1 MHRQLDRGLT
11 LAQAASSRPA
21 QDDLPSALA
30 DVEECV
36 ARLKVHVD
44 NASLPQ
50 SIRRKIQVVSVA
62 VQSLRANV
70 DAEYVLPTA
79 SSPPERSEFN
89 CVDVAMEK
97 LKKRIR
103 AGIRKRIVIDSEE
116 TESEPEQAAGP
127 SVPSLLI
134 KTEDL
139 AVKQEC
145 RSLDEASL
153 VAKKKRKRII
163 RMSSSSDDE
172 CKPLKVKAPPP
183 RPAHTQHH
191 ASDTDT
197 DDGDTT
203 GALSYS
209 NPVPSQYAQNS
220 TSSLPKVEPPPIAS
234 TNDADK
240 FDVEPTVISPA
251 APTIRAPPS
260 YAKPTRPPHDPSTYS
275 GDSSDDDIARPAI
288 ATRVHFLTSTP
299 RSQTPAQ
306 RKSPP
311 KLVTSPSVS
320 ANSSPRDAKS
330 PLSASA
336 DPSRLC
342 MRRLDVLSNIHT
354 SHNHMGISV
363 SDNDNGIVKLE
374 QSHDSPV
381 RGAANATPAAF
392 LGQSTSPPNALPT
405 IPSNPGPVELASP
418 AAPPCQPQHV
428 PSPLSHALHT
438 TAIMVVSN
446 SCADNNPPVQKVTSN
461 DVEAVIEVSSS
472 DSSSDSSSGKPAH
485 KRRVSV
491 WHTTPVGQTSAA
503 KASSDDDSSS
513 SSDDEAPARQP
524 ILSRRPTLSN
534 AGGNTLASPH
544 RGPLW
549 PSLDKFIAM
558 LVSPSRPR
566 LLPDHFVFPKTYS
579 SVAHYMSGL
588 QQAIVEESLCAFDS
602 KSNKQSRLTTASIV
616 AVSPYNALLQSVL
629 FRLPKPNKS
638 KSKSPSVST
647 PTLLQSHD
655 VLLLRPKSSRMSSE
669 SYNSNAGIPGIAMS
683 TSLTQEDIVVLVS
696 TAHSI
701 DTLLSY
707 DIYLI
712 GNLTTGSREY
722 QAALSLPSW
731 PASLQSILTSAVIP
745 TSTSLG
751 MVPPSLIPS
760 LRKHF
765 NDHQFK
771 AIQMAIHQPMTLI
784 QGPPGTGKT
793 HTILGIIQALLL
805 QPSSRRAKI
814 SVGAAL
820 GVNTQPDIRLLVTAP
835 SNAAVNVILHKI
847 QAQYPDLA
855 MVRLGQPTSSSLVW
869 LENLI
874 EFDKSKKLVGNDW
887 SSQEARERLLDGAQ
901 VVFCTLSGAGSWSMW
916 NPKRSH
922 FDAVIVDEAAQATE
936 ASSLIPLRFCAQ
948 RYILVGDHK
957 QLPATIL
964 STRLSRMDYDHSLFQ
979 RLVNNRANDVI
990 MLREQYRMHP
1000 DIASLPSRMFYSNDL
1015 VNVHHHPPDTVYHT
1029 AGFPPYMFYD
1039 VMDGAQSRVE
1049 TSYRNVPEVSFIAT
1063 RLKALLKIPYDFKNK
1078 IGIISPYKSQ
1088 IEAIKEALDEAKL
1101 SKAKIEVN
1109 TVDGFQG
1116 REKEIIIVSCVR
1128 TLRGGDN
1135 SFWGDVRRMNVSLT
1149 RAISSCW
1156 VVGNSNLLQ
1165 ESPAWAE
1172 LLDDCK
1178 RRGVYHKVAA
1188 QTPVKAA
1195 PTSLSHGAGLTA
1207 AAPTRLGAGT

>member
-1 MHRQLDRGLT
+1 
-11 LAQAASSRPA
+11 
-21 QDDLPSALA
+21 
-30 DVEECV
+30 
-36 ARLKVHVD
+36 
-44 NASLPQ
+44 
-50 SIRRKIQVVSVA
+50 
-62 VQSLRANV
+62 
-70 DAEYVLPTA
+70 
-79 SSPPERSEFN
+79 
-89 CVDVAMEK
+89 
-97 LKKRIR
+97 
-103 AGIRKRIVIDSEE
+103 
-116 TESEPEQAAGP
+116 
-127 SVPSLLI
+127 
-134 KTEDL
+134 
-139 AVKQEC
+139 
-145 RSLDEASL
+145 
-153 VAKKKRKRII
+153 
-163 RMSSSSDDE
+163 
-172 CKPLKVKAPPP
+172 
-183 RPAHTQHH
+183 
-191 ASDTDT
+191 
-197 DDGDTT
+197 
-203 GALSYS
+203 
-209 NPVPSQYAQNS
+209 
-220 TSSLPKVEPPPIAS
+220 
-234 TNDADK
+234 
-240 FDVEPTVISPA
+240 
-251 APTIRAPPS
+251 
-260 YAKPTRPPHDPSTYS
+260 
-275 GDSSDDDIARPAI
+275 
-288 ATRVHFLTSTP
+288 
-299 RSQTPAQ
+299 
-306 RKSPP
+306 
-311 KLVTSPSVS
+311 
-320 ANSSPRDAKS
+320 
-330 PLSASA
+330 
-336 DPSRLC
+336 
-342 MRRLDVLSNIHT
+342 
-354 SHNHMGISV
+354 
-363 SDNDNGIVKLE
+363 
-374 QSHDSPV
+374 
-381 RGAANATPAAF
+381 
-392 LGQSTSPPNALPT
+392 
-405 IPSNPGPVELASP
+405 
-418 AAPPCQPQHV
+418 
-428 PSPLSHALHT
+428 
-438 TAIMVVSN
+438 MVVSN

-491 WHTTPVGQTSAA
+491 WHTTPVGQTNAA

-524 ILSRRPTLSN
+524 ILSRRPTFSN

-669 SYNSNAGIPGIAMS
+669 SYKSNAGIPGIAMS

-793 HTILGIIQALLL
+793 HTILGIIQYVSMIFLVSSGEVECYAILRRALLL

-922 FDAVIVDEAAQATE
+922 FDAVIVDEAAQ
-936 ASSLIPLRFCAQ
+936 
-948 RYILVGDHK
+948 
-957 QLPATIL
+957 
-964 STRLSRMDYDHSLFQ
+964 RLSRMDYDHSLFQ

-1188 QTPVKAA
+1188 QTPISDMCRMTVYKGLGLDQSILLADLIVKPKHSIIHQSYDCHERFHNTGLPPQLNADGFGIGWYAEKLYSAKARDELLYSPKRRVSRSFDGVVVPRNKEYETPCVFTSISPAWNNRNLVQLADKVSSPLFFAHVRAA
-1195 PTSLSHGAGLTA
+1195 SIGSLTSETNCHPFTFDKYLFMHNGLAFLPRDLVTSRRSFALFLTHLEELGSLDQEFSGKDMRHAMGKTIRTLNMLCQYDRSVHSMDSCGRRSAAGITEPSLLNFAVTDGDTLIATRYVNVSSSA
-1207 AAPTRLGAGT
+1207 AASLYFSSGSRWIQSVERPKEYIMQRHNKEEKVFVMASERLSNEPSDWLENSIVTVTKEMNIQICPILTLLGDEPEPEVVPQSPAVLEK